1 MTFRDIYDN
10 MTAINSYILQ
20 ANGTLEAWNA
30 TPWAK
35 KLAVKAKRAS
45 LSDFDRFKVMVAKKQ
60 RSQIVGDKLKSISA

>member
-1 MTFRDIYDN
+1 MDT
-10 MTAINSYILQ
+10 
-20 ANGTLEAWNA
+20 WNA

-60 RSQIVGDKLKSISA
+60 RSQIVGDKLRSISA